1 MTGGAGRPVTGGA
14 GCSVAGE
21 KGSATAA
28 SRARV
33 RRVREAIG
41 SLGVKAVLLA
51 YWGTAFAVSMGRKKP
66 QVGVEESVRRK
77 A

>member
-1 MTGGAGRPVTGGA
+1 MTDGAGRSA
-14 GCSVAGE
+14 AGE
-21 KGSATAA
+21 GGSAEAA
-28 SRARV
+28 SQGRV
-33 RRVREAIG
+33 RRVREAMG

-51 YWGTAFAVSMGRKKP
+51 YWGTAFVVSAGREKS